1 MSLHVCLCVLSALH
15 AHAGQSGHQISRKW
29 SYRWLW
35 ATVWALG
42 TKLGPSAKAAGA
54 LNSYFFS
61 PGEKPLPRP
70 PRSPKINCKYCANE
84 HDREEIKLKMA
95 LQTSLKKTLSLELIP
110 SADACEQLCVKHC
123 TGKM

>member
-61 PGEKPLPRP
+61 PGEKPLLAPQDP
-70 PRSPKINCKYCANE
+70 L
-84 HDREEIKLKMA
+84 KLTVSTVQMNM
-95 LQTSLKKTLSLELIP
+95 
-110 SADACEQLCVKHC
+110 
-123 TGKM
+123 TGKKLS